1 MPRARPWF
9 TGWLAW
15 GSVDLGAP
23 GLSYPGEV
31 ASPQAVMVPRAPS
44 PLDRHYP
51 IARAT
56 MGSCA
61 RPRSSAPLAK
71 RSPVQSG
78 QVAASPCWNQ
88 VLPDVISAHPSRRAW
103 TPTPAARGVHAPV
116 ASPTTSAFPP
126 LGQGRRP
133 PDPCSDFST
142 VAISGPQS
150 FRNVQARQ
158 CARRPGRSYRCA
170 PPQGSRDFSV
180 RASRGSLPPHAPDML
195 AVRIGQLTA
204 GDSHPIRCAALS
216 AAPLTQALTGGRK
229 AKHGGR
235 PSAGLC

>member
-1 MPRARPWF
+1 
-9 TGWLAW
+9 
-15 GSVDLGAP
+15 
-23 GLSYPGEV
+23 
-31 ASPQAVMVPRAPS
+31 MVPRAPS
-44 PLDRHYP
+44 PRARHYP
-51 IARAT
+51 GELAT

-61 RPRSSAPLAK
+61 RPRSSAPLAH
-71 RSPVQSG
+71 RSTVQSG

-103 TPTPAARGVHAPV
+103 TPTPAARGVHSPV

-142 VAISGPQS
+142 VALSGLQS
-150 FRNVQARQ
+150 FLNVQARRF
-158 CARRPGRSYRCA
+158 ARHPGRSYRCA
-170 PPQGSRDFSV
+170 SPQGSRDFYV

-216 AAPLTQALTGGRK
+216 AAPPTSALSRPASRAKRGRLQRVV
-229 AKHGGR
+229 GR
-235 PSAGLC
+235 CHE